1 MFIKNMACSLLWT
14 MANLF
19 LYRCTLL
26 GGLPDH
32 CDLVD
37 FNGNQLM
44 IMCTTSLEPPATTTP
59 PRTYIETT
67 TQPLP
72 TTTEQMDTVSTTGS
86 IPLETTST
94 PPAIVQTSTNPL
106 TSTTFA
112 SVPSTTTLSPQGTT
126 TPRNPTQHPQNLSWF
141 TNDTTTNIPSK
152 LLRRTNP
159 TATPENA
166 NMEGVVIGLVST
178 LVVIVMAISVFTT
191 VYCYKAHKQKKT
203 QKEVRPSQVNIEISP
218 KAHDPLIQKG
228 KPVSQRT
235 LGKNLKN
242 MSRDEW
248 AKLQKKINANKSFNT
263 RRREHKDRQLKLNEV
278 NQVKSR
284 KEFKGQLLPAG
295 KTNTHVRRAPP
306 AVPAPVVNRNNKP
319 MIPVRKSLSMVN
331 VREKINQFEK

>member
-1 MFIKNMACSLLWT
+1 MTCSLLWT
-14 MANLF
+14 ITNLF

-37 FNGNQLM
+37 FSGTQLM
-44 IMCTTSLEPPATTTP
+44 IMCTASLEPPATTTP

-72 TTTEQMDTVSTTGS
+72 TTTEQTDTVSTTES
-86 IPLETTST
+86 IPLETTSMQPVT
-94 PPAIVQTSTNPL
+94 VQTSTNPL
-106 TSTTFA
+106 TSTTSA
-112 SVPSTTTLSPQGTT
+112 SALLTTTLPLQVTS
-126 TPRNPTQHPQNLSWF
+126 TPHNPVQHPQNLSWF

-152 LLRRTNP
+152 LLRRPNP
-159 TATPENA
+159 TATPQDNSD
-166 NMEGVVIGLVST
+166 MEGVVIGLVST
-178 LVVIVMAISVFTT
+178 LVVIVMAISVFAS

-203 QKEVRPSQVNIEISP
+203 QKEVRPSQINIEISP
-218 KAHDPLIQKG
+218 KAHDPLIS

-242 MSRDEW
+242 MSKSEW
-248 AKLQKKINANKSFNT
+248 AKLQKQINANKSFNT
-263 RRREHKDRQLKLNEV
+263 RRKEHKERQLRLIRE

-284 KEFKGQLLPAG
+284 KEFKGQLLPVG
-295 KTNTHVRRAPP
+295 TTPPPKRAPP
-306 AVPAPVVNRNNKP
+306 AVPVVNRNNKP
-319 MIPVRKSLSMVN
+319 MMPIRKSLSLVN